1 MSGTCCWNRP
11 TTCAG
16 SAGAPIVTTARASGN
31 SPAAHSTAAPPRL
44 WPIKIAG
51 AWSMR
56 RIWLAAATRSATLD
70 EKPVLANSPS
80 LAPSPVKS
88 KRSTAMPRSVRPSAM
103 RLAARLSLPQVKQW
117 ANNAKAVGV
126 PPGRSSSAESFSPR
140 ALGKSKRSE
149 GMACSLLRLLLRYR
163 NRFALRRCGLL
174 GVGLLGFRLRV
185 RLAVL
190 PDDRAHDI
198 RIVVGPDALARVRRD
213 DAPVRVF
220 AERGEIR
227 VLARTDDGRR
237 GKDVVDVGLVVARR
251 AAVDA
256 AGQPVRV
263 RDTGDD

>member
-1 MSGTCCWNRP
+1 MSGTCSLNRRV
-11 TTCAG
+11 TCAA
-16 SAGAPIVTTARASGN
+16 SDGAAIVTTAFASGHCC
-31 SPAAHSTAAPPRL
+31 AAASTAAPPRL
-44 WPIKIAG
+44 WPIRSAG
-51 AWSMR
+51 ARYISR
-56 RIWLAAATRSATLD
+56 KCFAAATRSATLD

-126 PPGRSSSAESFSPR
+126 PPGRSSSAESFLPR

-198 RIVVGPDALARVRRD
+198 RIVVSPDALARVR
-213 DAPVRVF
+213 
-220 AERGEIR
+220 
-227 VLARTDDGRR
+227 
-237 GKDVVDVGLVVARR
+237 
-251 AAVDA
+251 
-256 AGQPVRV
+256 
-263 RDTGDD
+263 